1 MDRSLVHAKQSR
13 PGCAQ
18 VLRHHPSRVARE
30 CVRLWREGRMTL
42 HAGYVGR
49 SAGFAGMRLGKLH
62 ELVDPVAGPIE
73 LARWCDNAA
82 LAGTLRS
89 RSLGYLFDPR
99 PFDAPRD
106 LLTNI
111 RRSSLR

>member
-1 MDRSLVHAKQSR
+1 MDRSLVHAKPSR

-18 VLRHHPSRVARE
+18 KLRHAPSRVARE
-30 CVRLWREGRMTL
+30 CVRSWREGRMTL
-42 HAGYVGR
+42 HAGYVGQ
-49 SAGFAGMRLGKLH
+49 SAGFAGMRLRKLYD
-62 ELVDPVAGPIE
+62 LVDPVAGPIE
-73 LARWCDNAA
+73 LAHWCGDAA

-89 RSLGYLFDPR
+89 RPLGHLFGPR

-106 LLTNI
+106 HLTNI

>member
-18 VLRHHPSRVARE
+18 KLRHDPSRFARE
-30 CVRLWREGRMTL
+30 CVRSWREERVTL
-42 HAGYVGR
+42 HAGYVGQF
-49 SAGFAGMRLGKLH
+49 AGFAGMRLRKLCD
-62 ELVDPVAGPIE
+62 LVDPVAGPIE
-73 LARWCDNAA
+73 LAHWCDDAA

-89 RSLGYLFDPR
+89 RPLGHLFRPR

-106 LLTNI
+106 HLTNI